1 MNLGNKARKIL
12 THEGITGLARG
23 IGRFVYWRSGIRKA
37 RYKTGFKLHRGPVS
51 RTIDGTAVRFYLSS
65 WNEYARVQSLQGERK
80 IIADVLQSIKG
91 DDIFFDVGANTGLY
105 ACFAGQIIDGNVI
118 AFEPH
123 PGNIQ
128 RLEENAELNELD
140 IQCHPVA
147 LSNESGTAQLKLAG
161 GEGGAGA
168 GTHALSTR
176 DCTNSIEIEK
186 DRGDS
191 LIERENIPSP
201 TVLKIDVEG
210 AEQQVLKGLQ
220 SNLMKDSCHTVYCEV
235 HPNRLDDFG
244 DSTDELH
251 SLLEE
256 CGFKIEI
263 IERRSPQYFIKAE
276 KEF

>member
-1 MNLGNKARKIL
+1 
-12 THEGITGLARG
+12 
-23 IGRFVYWRSGIRKA
+23 
-37 RYKTGFKLHRGPVS
+37 
-51 RTIDGTAVRFYLSS
+51 
-65 WNEYARVQSLQGERK
+65 LQGERK
-80 IIADVLQSIKG
+80 IIADFLQLIKRE
-91 DDIFFDVGANTGLY
+91 DVFFDVGANTGLY

-140 IQCHPVA
+140 IQCHSVA
-147 LSNESGTAQLKLAG
+147 LSNESGTAQLKVAG
-161 GEGGAGA
+161 GEGEAGA
-168 GTHALSTR
+168 GTHAFSTR
-176 DCTNSIEIEK
+176 DHTNSIEIEK
-186 DRGDS
+186 DRGDG
-191 LIERENIPSP
+191 LIEREDVPSP

-210 AEQQVLKGLQ
+210 AEQQVLEGLQ
-220 SNLMKDSCHTVYCEV
+220 NSLKKDNCHTVYCEV
-235 HPNRLDDFG
+235 HPNRLDDLG

-256 CGFKIEI
+256 CGFKIKI